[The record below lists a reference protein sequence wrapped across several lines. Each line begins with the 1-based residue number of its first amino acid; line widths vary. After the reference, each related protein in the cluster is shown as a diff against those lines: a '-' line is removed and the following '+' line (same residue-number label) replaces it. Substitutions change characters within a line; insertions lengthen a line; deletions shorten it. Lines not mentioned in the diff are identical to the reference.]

1 METFFYTKSRFKE
14 IYNDIEIIDFFFKFT
29 PKTKS
34 ELKQAIDFYYNN
46 RQEGI
51 AKYGIM
57 NEWNTILIT
66 DMSALFSN
74 MTEFNEPIGNW
85 DTSNVT
91 DMSCMFYS
99 DFDVTNI
106 TYIFNQPIGNWNTS
120 NVTNMSGMFIGASN
134 FNQPIGNWDT
144 SNVTNMSEMFC
155 NASDFNQPIENWNT
169 RTN

>member
-1 METFFYTKSRFKE
+1 METFFYTKSIFKE
-14 IYNDIEIIDFFFKFT
+14 IYNDIGIIDFFRFT

-66 DMSALFSN
+66 DMSRIFKSMLK
-74 MTEFNEPIGNW
+74 FNE
-85 DTSNVT
+85 
-91 DMSCMFYS
+91 
-99 DFDVTNI
+99 
-106 TYIFNQPIGNWNTS
+106 PIGNWNTS
-120 NVTNMSGMFIGASN
+120 NVTNMKGMFAGASN

-144 SNVTNMSEMFC
+144 SNVTDMCGMFEGVC
-155 NASDFNQPIENWNT
+155 LLVTLLICVVCLMV
-169 RTN
+169 